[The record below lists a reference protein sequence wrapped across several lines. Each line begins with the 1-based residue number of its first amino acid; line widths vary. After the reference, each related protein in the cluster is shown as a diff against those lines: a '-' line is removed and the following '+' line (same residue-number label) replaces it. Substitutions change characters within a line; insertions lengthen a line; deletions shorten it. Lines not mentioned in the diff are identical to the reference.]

1 MTSVRNPLL
10 IPDLREIIRDGQAAS
25 LVEFFADYRPSRV
38 AEMMED
44 FEPEEQSAILEQI
57 DPRVRGEVFS
67 YMNLDTQV
75 HLAET
80 LPTEMIASVL
90 QWMPHDDR
98 AKLAYQLEEEK
109 VDLILRE
116 LAQAERDDIR
126 RLLAYEPGTSGAVM
140 TTDYAALP
148 PQISVREAIARLR
161 QEAPDKETIDYAYI
175 IDAHRMPLGFVSLK
189 QLILARPSA
198 RLEDIMN
205 RDVILGRVEEDVH
218 EVARKIEKYDLYAL
232 PIVDDRDH
240 MVGIVTHDDAMDIL
254 RQEQGE
260 SILAFGGVGA
270 QNAEHGDSDYWR
282 TGIGASVR
290 RRLTWLLPLFLSGT
304 LTGWV
309 LESFEWVDNLIPSLA
324 VFVPLLIGTGGNAGS
339 QAVGTIIRALALGE
353 VQFSDVLRVLMR
365 EWLTGV
371 FLGLLLGILGFFYA
385 WIGLGMSP
393 RFAIVISLTIL
404 GICVWANIV
413 GSMVPLIATRLGID
427 PAVVSAPLISTLV
440 DVTGLVIYYCIAIFI
455 LVSVLK

>member
-1 MTSVRNPLL
+1 MRNPLL
-10 IPDLREIIRDGQAAS
+10 IPDLREIIQDGQAAT
-25 LVEFFADYRPSRV
+25 LADFFADYQPPRI

-44 FEPEEQSAILEQI
+44 FEPDEQIAILEQI

-67 YMNLDTQV
+67 YLDLDTQV

-80 LPTEMIASVL
+80 LPTEMIATVL

-98 AKLAYQLEEEK
+98 ARLAYQLEEEK
-109 VDLILRE
+109 VDLILRQ
-116 LAQAERDDIR
+116 LAHAEREDIR
-126 RLLAYEPGTSGAVM
+126 RLLSYEPGTAGTVM

-161 QEAPDKETIDYAYI
+161 QEAPEIESIDYAYI
-175 IDAHRMPLGFVSLK
+175 IDAHRKLLGFVSLR

-198 RLEDIMN
+198 RLEEIMN
-205 RDVILGRVEEDVH
+205 RDVIFGRLEEDEH

-232 PIVDDRDH
+232 PIVDDREY

-260 SILAFGGVGA
+260 SILAFGGVGS
-270 QNAEHGDSDYWR
+270 QNADLGDSDYWR

-309 LESFEWVDNLIPSLA
+309 LESFEWVDRIVPSLA
-324 VFVPLLIGTGGNAGS
+324 IFIPLLIGTGGNAGS

-353 VQFSDVLRVLMR
+353 VQFSDVLKVLTR
-365 EWLTGV
+365 EWLT
-371 FLGLLLGILGFFYA
+371 GLLLGILLGILGFLFA
-385 WIGLGMSP
+385 WIGLGMPP
-393 RFAIVISLTIL
+393 RFAMVIGLTIL
-404 GICVWANIV
+404 GICVWANVV
-413 GSMVPLIATRLGID
+413 GSMVPLFATWLGID

-440 DVTGLVIYYCIAIFI
+440 DVTGLVIYYVIAI
-455 LVSVLK
+455 LVLVNVFQ